1 MAEFDTYQAI
11 KNKLERI
18 PEQPGVY
25 QYFGI
30 DGEIIYVGKAKNLK
44 KRVMS
49 YFNKDHHDS
58 PKTKILVKKIR
69 DIQYI
74 VVADE
79 EDALL
84 LENNLIKEYKPKY
97 NILLKDDKTYPSIC
111 IKKEPFPRIFQT
123 RKIEKD
129 GSEYF
134 GPYSN
139 ASIIRALLQSIRNIY
154 PIRTC
159 KLPLLEKDIKQGKYK
174 SCLELQIKKCMGPC
188 IGLQQM
194 DAYMENIRE
203 IREILKGNT
212 ALISKKL
219 FNEMQNLSKD
229 MKFEEAHQIKKK
241 YDLIEQFKSKSTV
254 VNTKIDQIEVY
265 SYAEIDQ
272 TALVNHLFIVQGC
285 IVRGLTLDYKKKV
298 EESKESVLSSAI
310 FEIQSR
316 FNNVGKK
323 VIVPFEPE
331 MKAKNIEYILPT
343 KGDYKKL
350 YDLSVQNVKQY
361 KVELLKQKEKLHPEQ
376 RSIRI
381 LSTLKADLQLSSLPL
396 HIECF
401 DNSNI
406 QGQFP
411 VSACVVF
418 KNAKPSKKDYR
429 HFIIRTVE
437 GPNDFASMEE
447 VLHRRYERILH
458 EDGPLPQLIIVDGG
472 KGQLSSAVSV
482 LETLGINHKVAI
494 IGIAKNLEEI
504 FFPYDSVPIYLNKD
518 SESLKLI
525 QHLRDEAHRFGIS
538 HHRNQRSKAQTHSIL
553 DDIKGVGPSTKIA
566 LFQHFKTI
574 QQMRKASLEEME
586 KVVGKQK
593 SRLIKDYFEQQ

>member
-265 SYAEIDQ
+265 SYTEIDQ

>member
-1 MAEFDTYQAI
+1 
-11 KNKLERI
+11 
-18 PEQPGVY
+18 
-25 QYFGI
+25 
-30 DGEIIYVGKAKNLK
+30 
-44 KRVMS
+44 
-49 YFNKDHHDS
+49 
-58 PKTKILVKKIR
+58 
-69 DIQYI
+69 
-74 VVADE
+74 
-79 EDALL
+79 
-84 LENNLIKEYKPKY
+84 
-97 NILLKDDKTYPSIC
+97 
-111 IKKEPFPRIFQT
+111 
-123 RKIEKD
+123 
-129 GSEYF
+129 
-134 GPYSN
+134 
-139 ASIIRALLQSIRNIY
+139 
-154 PIRTC
+154 
-159 KLPLLEKDIKQGKYK
+159 
-174 SCLELQIKKCMGPC
+174 
-188 IGLQQM
+188 
-194 DAYMENIRE
+194 
-203 IREILKGNT
+203 
-212 ALISKKL
+212 
-219 FNEMQNLSKD
+219 MQNLSKD

-265 SYAEIDQ
+265 SYTEIDQ

>member
-229 MKFEEAHQIKKK
+229 MKFEEAHQIKNK

-429 HFIIRTVE
+429 HFNIRTVE

-458 EDGPLPQLIIVDGG
+458 EEGPLPQLIIVDGG

-482 LETLGINHKVAI
+482 LETLGINHKIAI

>member
-1 MAEFDTYQAI
+1 MAEFDTHPEI
-11 KNKLERI
+11 KNILERI

-25 QYFGI
+25 QYYNI
-30 DGEIIYVGKAKNLK
+30 EGEIIYVGKAKNLK

-49 YFNKDHHDS
+49 YFYKDHHDS
-58 PKTKILVKKIR
+58 PKTMVLVRKIR

-74 VVADE
+74 VVSDE

-139 ASIIRALLQSIRNIY
+139 ASILRALLQSIRNIY

-159 KLPLLEKDIKQGKYK
+159 KLPLLDKDIKQGKYK

-219 FNEMQNLSKD
+219 FNEMQSLSKN

-272 TALVNHLFIVQGC
+272 TALINHLYIVQGC

-298 EESKESVLSSAI
+298 EESKESLLSSAI
-310 FEIQSR
+310 FEIQTR
-316 FNNVGKK
+316 FNNAGKK

-331 MKAKNIEYILPT
+331 MKSKNIEYIVPL
-343 KGDYKKL
+343 KGDYKKI
-350 YDLSVQNVKQY
+350 YDLSVQNVMQY
-361 KVELLKQKEKLHPEQ
+361 KVELLKQKEKIHPEQ

-381 LSTLKADLQLSSLPL
+381 LRTLKADLQLTSLPL

-418 KNAKPSKKDYR
+418 KNAKPSKKEYR
-429 HFIIRTVE
+429 HFNIRTVE

-447 VLHRRYERILH
+447 VLYRRYDRIIK
-458 EDGPLPQLIIVDGG
+458 EDSPLPQLIIVDGG

-538 HHRNQRSKAQTHSIL
+538 HHRNQRSKAQTQSIL
-553 DDIKGVGPSTKIA
+553 DEIKGIGAATKKG
-566 LFQHFKTI
+566 LFQSFKTVH
-574 QQMRKASLEEME
+574 QMKKASIEDLE

-593 SRLIKDYFEQQ
+593 ARLLKSFFEQQ

>member
-429 HFIIRTVE
+429 HFNIRTVE

-458 EDGPLPQLIIVDGG
+458 EEGPLPQLIIVDGG

-482 LETLGINHKVAI
+482 LETLGINHKIAI

>member
-58 PKTKILVKKIR
+58 PKTKILVKRIR